1 MWWWNTLGSSGGNNI
16 DDIGGNRWG
25 NILGI
30 RDRLILGSLLGIN
43 DGNKL
48 RTIDT
53 ICNDEIYQG
62 HLMVSS
68 LII

>member
-16 DDIGGNRWG
+16 DDIGGNRRG

-53 ICNDEIYQG
+53 ICNDEIYHG